1 MNDNHVYED
10 PAVTNPITGEQ
21 HIVREAINEY
31 VDSARLDILR
41 AIDEQPVTPSGIEDR
56 GLVTR
61 QTASE
66 YLSEFMRCALVD
78 LDRDHRYVLTYGGK
92 FALESVENCL
102 EEITREELA
111 FLSRSPR
118 PFKLLQFLRTGP
130 TEPREL
136 ANASPDSPARITI
149 WRVFQA
155 FEDYG
160 WCESRSGKYHLI
172 RDGEDALYA
181 YQDLIERSEQ
191 AIAKAPFLQRLSTDL
206 PDFPT
211 HALADADLVF
221 SEAASP
227 GLVVDAALKLCD
239 PRTRRFRIV
248 TSVFQPTLFKAY
260 HKLVKLGV
268 TLEPIVD
275 ASVYERISQDE
286 NLWYLFDNSE
296 HENYT
301 LTRLEEPLTLGIGLY
316 DDRKV
321 AVGAY
326 NEIGDGNHVAVII
339 SSNDELIEW
348 ANKKYKYYRQ
358 QSIDPVDPSLANRAS
373 NTT

>member
-1 MNDNHVYED
+1 MNDKPIYED
-10 PAVTNPITGEQ
+10 QAVTNPITGDQ
-21 HIVREAINEY
+21 HIVRKTINEY

-41 AIDEQPVTPSGIEDR
+41 AIDERPVTPSSIEDR
-56 GLVTR
+56 GLVAR

-66 YLSEFMRCALVD
+66 YLSEFMRRALVN

-118 PFKLLQFLRTGP
+118 PFKLLQSLRTGP

-136 ANASPDSPARITI
+136 ANASSDSPARITI
-149 WRVFQA
+149 WRAFQA

-172 RDGEDALYA
+172 GDGEDALYA

-191 AIAKAPFLQRLSTDL
+191 AIAKAPFLQRLSTEL
-206 PDFPT
+206 TDFPT
-211 HALADADLVF
+211 HALTDADLVF
-221 SEAASP
+221 SEPASP

-239 PRTRRFRIV
+239 PRTRRFRMV

-275 ASVYERISQDE
+275 ASVHERIVQDE
-286 NLWYLFDNSE
+286 DLWYLFDNSE
-296 HENYT
+296 YDNYT

-326 NEIGDGNHVAVII
+326 NEVGDGNHVAVII

-348 ANKKYKYYRQ
+348 ATEKYEYYRK
-358 QSIDPVDPSLANRAS
+358 QSIDPVDPSHANRVS
-373 NTT
+373 NTM